1 MGRVDVVACRARVR
15 PRQRPPFAAIA
26 EPSAAAYADLAA
38 DLAPGTEARLF
49 RPGEEPA
56 PAGWETLSARPIV
69 QMVAERADA
78 SAITASI
85 AALDAA
91 DAADMCTLAAVAQPG
106 PVGARTVRPGAYVGV
121 RDADGRLVAMAGE
134 RFRLSGYTE
143 VSAIAVH
150 PDARRRGLAHAL
162 TVTVMRRILARG
174 DRPFLH
180 VFPDNPA
187 AALYARWGFR
197 ERARQWVVWR
207 RPVG

>member
-1 MGRVDVVACRARVR
+1 MR
-15 PRQRPPFAAIA
+15 FF
-26 EPSAAAYADLAA
+26 
-38 DLAPGTEARLF
+38 TEARLF
-49 RPGEEPA
+49 RPVEEPA
-56 PAGWETLSARPIV
+56 PADWETLSVRPIV
-69 QMVAERADA
+69 QMVAARADA

-85 AALDAA
+85 VALDAA
-91 DAADMCTLAAVAQPG
+91 DVDDMRALAAVAKPG
-106 PVGARTVRPGAYVGV
+106 PVGARSVLLGAYVGV

-134 RFRLSGYTE
+134 RFRLPGYTE

-162 TVTVMRRILARG
+162 TVTLMRRILARG

-197 ERARQWVVWR
+197 ERARHRVVWR
-207 RPVG
+207 RPVA